1 MLVSLGIHRFGA
13 WPYLFRYRTAVAVP
27 LPSPSGQIGEEQ
39 ASQLSKLALEG
50 IDREYPNKPAHVLTG
65 ASSLVSPKEMHPAF
79 FGCFDWHSSVHGHWM
94 LVRLLKQHPQHARSA
109 EAKKVLQEHLTRE
122 KIEVE
127 AAYFGEKRI
136 DPLRGCTGGLGSCD
150 LWPNSIPG
158 TIHRLGLG
166 ERTSSHWRR
175 RSLS

>member
-1 MLVSLGIHRFGA
+1 MLVSSVIHRFGA
-13 WPYLFRYRTAVAVP
+13 CPCLFRYPDCGRRTVAITVRADRR
-27 LPSPSGQIGEEQ
+27 G
-39 ASQLSKLALEG
+39 ASQPTLQAGSRG
-50 IDREYPNKPAHVLTG
+50 DRSRIPQQAGPRLTG

-127 AAYFGEKRI
+127 AAYFGEKENRSFE
-136 DPLRGCTGGLGSCD
+136 RMYGGLGSCD
-150 LWPNSIPG
+150 LWPNSIRG
-158 TIHRLGLG
+158 TIHRLGFG

-175 RSLS
+175 NR